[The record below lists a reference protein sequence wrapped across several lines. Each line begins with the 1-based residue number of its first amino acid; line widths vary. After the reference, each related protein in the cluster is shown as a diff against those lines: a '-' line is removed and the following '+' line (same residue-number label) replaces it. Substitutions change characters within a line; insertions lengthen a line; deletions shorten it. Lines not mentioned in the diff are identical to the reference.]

1 MTDMDIEFMEWVG
14 FSLSFLAA
22 FLFSLYH
29 ISLSSFSKISLSRF
43 LEDKDKTYRGKILD
57 IYDEIKTA
65 VGFLR
70 IIFLIAFLIYLFTIF
85 PRLRYWPLWLFLIS
99 LGFYFIFFDTLPRL
113 LNALNKNRVLG
124 LFLPSYRLARFLAY
138 PLLAM
143 TKIKAPAEEQE
154 ELRETSD
161 EEIQA
166 FIEEAQEEG
175 IIETEERGLLKS
187 VVEFGD
193 TVVREIMTPRVDVTA
208 IKSDTTIE
216 KLREMVI
223 KEKHS
228 RVPVYKDRVDN
239 IEGIV
244 IAKDLLEYAD
254 DKLKDSSIEPLIRP
268 VYYVPESMKV
278 AELLKE
284 LQKRKQKLAVVV
296 DDELLKELQKRKQK
310 LAVVVDEHGG
320 VSGLVTMEDLVEEIV
335 GEIQDEYDREETQ
348 IIERGPSDYIVSGDV
363 EVEEIEE
370 LFDLEFAEDNYITIG
385 GLITHHLGRLPE
397 LGEKVQIKGLSLEI
411 LEVDQKTIKKLRKTI
426 KKLRIKK
433 QSKVEPGEE
442 K

>member
-1 MTDMDIEFMEWVG
+1 MIDMDVEFMEWVG
-14 FSLSFLAA
+14 FALSFLAA

-29 ISLSSFSKISLSRF
+29 LSLSSFSKISLSRF
-43 LEDKDKTYRGKILD
+43 LEDKDKAYRGKILD
-57 IYDEIKTA
+57 IYDEIKAA

-70 IIFLIAFLIYLFTIF
+70 IIFLIAFLVYLFTIF

-99 LGFYFIFFDTLPRL
+99 LGFYFLFFDTLPRL
-113 LNALNKNRVLG
+113 LNTLNKNRILG

-138 PLLAM
+138 PLLAI

-154 ELRETSD
+154 EIREASD

-193 TVVREIMTPRVDVTA
+193 TTVREIMTPRVDVTA

-216 KLREMVI
+216 KLRQMVV

-254 DKLKDSSIEPLIRP
+254 DKYKNDSIEPLIRP
-268 VYYVPESMKV
+268 VYYAPESMKV
-278 AELLKE
+278 SELLKE
-284 LQKRKQKLAVVV
+284 LQR
-296 DDELLKELQKRKQK
+296 RKQK

-320 VSGLVTMEDLVEEIV
+320 VSGLVTIEDLVEEIV

-348 IIERGPSDYIVSGDV
+348 IEKRGPADYVVSGDA

-370 LFDLEFAEDNYITIG
+370 LFNLEFAEESYITIG
-385 GLITHHLGRLPE
+385 GLITHHLGKLPE
-397 LGEKVQIKGLSLEI
+397 VGEKVEIKGLSLEI
-411 LEVDQKTIKKLRKTI
+411 LGVDQKTVKKV
-426 KKLRIKK
+426 RITKHN
-433 QSKVEPGEE
+433 KVESEE
-442 K
+442 ES

>member
-1 MTDMDIEFMEWVG
+1 MIDMNVEFMEWVG
-14 FSLSFLAA
+14 FGLSFLAA

-29 ISLSSFSKISLSRF
+29 LSLSSFSKISLSRF
-43 LEDKDKTYRGKILD
+43 LEDKDKAYRGKILD
-57 IYDEIKTA
+57 IYDEIKAA

-70 IIFLIAFLIYLFTIF
+70 IIFLIAFLVYLFTIF
-85 PRLRYWPLWLFLIS
+85 PRLRHWPLWLFLIS

-113 LNALNKNRVLG
+113 LNTLNKNMILG

-138 PLLAM
+138 PLLAI
-143 TKIKAPAEEQE
+143 TKIKAPVEEQE

-175 IIETEERGLLKS
+175 IIETGERGLLKS
-187 VVEFGD
+187 VVEFRD

-228 RVPVYKDRVDN
+228 RIPVYKDRVDN

-254 DKLKDSSIEPLIRP
+254 DKFKKESIEPLIRP
-268 VYYVPESMKV
+268 VYYAPESMKV

-284 LQKRKQKLAVVV
+284 LQRK
-296 DDELLKELQKRKQK
+296 KQK

-320 VSGLVTMEDLVEEIV
+320 VSGLVTIEDLVEEIV

-348 IIERGPSDYIVSGDV
+348 IEKRGPSDYVVSGDV

-370 LFDLEFAEDNYITIG
+370 LFDLEFAENSYITIG
-385 GLITHHLGRLPE
+385 GLITHHLGKLPE
-397 LGEKVQIKGLSLEI
+397 VGEKVEIKDLSLEI
-411 LEVDQKTIKKLRKTI
+411 LEVDQKTVKKVRITKH
-426 KKLRIKK
+426 KKGK
-433 QSKVEPGEE
+433 SDEE
-442 K
+442 S